1 MAVDSAAD
9 WVPVA
14 VAFLAGG
21 GFKTALEMGAGWLT
35 KSTEKRRT
43 EVDRMAK
50 LLAEAEAAKKVA
62 ERRERIATE
71 WGHTNRVAAI
81 RAGAEVATLYELD
94 FRDD

>member
-1 MAVDSAAD
+1 MPDEAAG

-21 GFKTALEMGAGWLT
+21 GFKTVVEIVRDWWTKAAG
-35 KSTEKRRT
+35 KRRG

-50 LLAEAEAAKKVA
+50 LLAEAEAARKVA

-71 WGHTNRVAAI
+71 WGHLNRVAAI
-81 RAGAEVATLYELD
+81 SAGVPASELHELD